1 MKIKFIAAPLVVGA
15 MMVPMAL
22 SAPAA
27 RAETPVVPAAALGAV
42 QPGKALSAADAQK
55 ELNAVIARIAALTV
69 GVLSL
74 SRSRLVLSCC

>member
-55 ELNAVIARIAALTV
+55 ELNAVNARIAALKVCLLYT
-69 GVLSL
+69 SDAADE
-74 SRSRLVLSCC
+74 